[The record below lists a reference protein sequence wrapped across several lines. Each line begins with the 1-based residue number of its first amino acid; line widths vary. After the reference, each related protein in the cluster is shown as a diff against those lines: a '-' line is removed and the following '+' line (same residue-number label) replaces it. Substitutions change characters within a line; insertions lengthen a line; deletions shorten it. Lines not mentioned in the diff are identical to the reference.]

1 MHTRST
7 FGSFDFFV
15 DDDDEFVDATGAD
28 FPVSV
33 SWRVAGLCVAE
44 DVRVGG
50 IVFGIIATWSENVNT
65 TPHTFVLSCFVGRT
79 I

>member
-7 FGSFDFFV
+7 FGFFDFFG
-15 DDDDEFVDATGAD
+15 DDDEFVDATGAD

-33 SWRVAGLCVAE
+33 SWRVAGLCVSE

-65 TPHTFVLSCFVGRT
+65 TPHAFVLSCFVGRT